1 MFFFLVV
8 DNILRHH
15 ISPLGRGHFNKILRH
30 WWPYVL
36 SRLPV
41 VPVSKLILFTFN
53 DDTELDWRPSA
64 VVDDQFLLK
73 NFSGGGGG
81 GGKGG
86 LLRFII
92 QNFHNCFTTY
102 SKYSKDFIIHSSSVC

>member
-1 MFFFLVV
+1 MNIICYVPFFLVV

-41 VPVSKLILFTFN
+41 VPVSKLILITFN

-81 GGKGG
+81 VEGEREVTEVYNTK
-86 LLRFII
+86 F
-92 QNFHNCFTTY
+92 Q
-102 SKYSKDFIIHSSSVC
+102 